1 MILVTG
7 ATGEYGTH
15 SINSLLEKGVEPSN
29 ISALVRSE
37 EKGKALKE
45 KGLNIKIGD
54 YNDYNSLVEAF
65 KGVDKL
71 LFVSGSEI
79 GTREAQH
86 KNVVNAA
93 KEAGVDFI
101 AYTSFIRNVDAKD
114 SAIEFLQDTHQK
126 TEQWIKDSGIDY
138 AILQNGLYLDILP
151 MFLGENVLEDGI
163 LLPAE
168 DGKSNSVLRAE
179 LAEAAAHVLTTSG
192 HKNQTYPLVN
202 NEAVTYQEVANQL
215 SSIKG
220 ETVNYTSPKP
230 DTYQTILKE
239 NNVPEEYIGMLTS
252 FSVAQAK
259 GELQLENNT
268 LEQFLGRKPKT
279 AQQFISEIYS

>member
-15 SINSLLEKGVEPSN
+15 AIHSLIEKGVAPSN

-37 EKGKALKE
+37 EKAYALKE
-45 KGLNIKIGD
+45 KDVNIKIGD

-86 KNVVNAA
+86 KNVINAA

-101 AYTSFIRNVDAKD
+101 AYTSFIRHVDAKD
-114 SAIEFLQDTHQK
+114 SAIGFLQDTHQK

-138 AILQNGLYLDILP
+138 TILQNGLYLDILP
-151 MFLGENVLEDGI
+151 MFLGENVLNDGI

-168 DGKSNSVLRAE
+168 DGKSNSVLRAD
-179 LAEAAAHVLTTSG
+179 LAEAAAHVLTTNG

-220 ETVNYTSPKP
+220 KTVNYTSPKP
-230 DTYQTILKE
+230 NTYQTILKE
-239 NNVPEEYIGMLTS
+239 NNVPEEYIDMLTS

-279 AQQFISEIYS
+279 AQQFISGIYS

>member
-1 MILVTG
+1 
-7 ATGEYGTH
+7 
-15 SINSLLEKGVEPSN
+15 
-29 ISALVRSE
+29 
-37 EKGKALKE
+37 
-45 KGLNIKIGD
+45 
-54 YNDYNSLVEAF
+54 
-65 KGVDKL
+65 
-71 LFVSGSEI
+71 
-79 GTREAQH
+79 
-86 KNVVNAA
+86 
-93 KEAGVDFI
+93 
-101 AYTSFIRNVDAKD
+101 
-114 SAIEFLQDTHQK
+114 
-126 TEQWIKDSGIDY
+126 
-138 AILQNGLYLDILP
+138 

-179 LAEAAAHVLTTSG
+179 LAEAAAHVLTTNG

>member
-15 SINSLLEKGVEPSN
+15 AINFLLEKGVEPSN

-37 EKGKALKE
+37 EKAHILKE
-45 KGLNIKIGD
+45 KGVNINIGD
-54 YNDYNSLVEAF
+54 YNDYSSLVEAF

-114 SAIEFLQDTHQK
+114 SAIGFLQDTHQK

-138 AILQNGLYLDILP
+138 TILQNGLYLDILP
-151 MFLGENVLEDGI
+151 MFLGENVLNDGI

-192 HKNQTYPLVN
+192 HENQTYPLVN
-202 NEAVTYQEVANQL
+202 NEALTYQDVANQL
-215 SSIKG
+215 SNIKG

-239 NNVPEEYIGMLTS
+239 NNVSDEYIGMLTS

-279 AQQFISEIYS
+279 VKQYLIEVYS

>member
-15 SINSLLEKGVEPSN
+15 AINSLLEKGVEPSN

-37 EKGKALKE
+37 EKGQALKE

-79 GTREAQH
+79 GAREAQH

-114 SAIEFLQDTHQK
+114 SAIQFLQDTHQK

-202 NEAVTYQEVANQL
+202 NKAVTYQEVANQL

-279 AQQFISEIYS
+279 VQQFISEIYS

>member
-138 AILQNGLYLDILP
+138 TILQNGLYLDILP
-151 MFLGENVLEDGI
+151 MFLGENVLNDGI

-192 HKNQTYPLVN
+192 HENKTYPLVN

-268 LEQFLGRKPKT
+268 LEQFLGRQPKT
-279 AQQFISEIYS
+279 VKQYLTEVYS

>member
-15 SINSLLEKGVEPSN
+15 AINSLLEKGVEPSN

-192 HKNQTYPLVN
+192 HENKTYPLVN

-279 AQQFISEIYS
+279 VKQYLTEVYS

>member
-279 AQQFISEIYS
+279 VKQYLTEVYS

>member
-15 SINSLLEKGVEPSN
+15 AINSLLEKGVEPSN

-230 DTYQTILKE
+230 DTYQIILKE

>member
-151 MFLGENVLEDGI
+151 MFLGENVLNDGI

-239 NNVPEEYIGMLTS
+239 NNVPDEYIGMLTS

-279 AQQFISEIYS
+279 VKQYLTEVYS

>member
-15 SINSLLEKGVEPSN
+15 AIHSLIERGVAPSN
-29 ISALVRSE
+29 ISALVRSK
-37 EKGKALKE
+37 EKAHALKE
-45 KGLNIKIGD
+45 KGVNIKIGD

-101 AYTSFIRNVDAKD
+101 AYTSFIRHVDSKD
-114 SAIEFLQDTHQK
+114 SAIGFLQDTHQK

-138 AILQNGLYLDILP
+138 TILQNGLYLDILP
-151 MFLGENVLEDGI
+151 MFLGENVLNDGI

-192 HKNQTYPLVN
+192 HENQTYPLVN
-202 NEAVTYQEVANQL
+202 NEALTYQDVANQL

-268 LEQFLGRKPKT
+268 LEQFLGRQPKT
-279 AQQFISEIYS
+279 VKQYLIEVYS